1 MDADDIE
8 LQIEDSVPDII
19 SSVSSMADLPSE
31 YSPPKEE
38 LVPKPNRGTTGKAV
52 QPQVKKQESYSDS
65 ESINDRD

>member
-1 MDADDIE
+1 
-8 LQIEDSVPDII
+8 
-19 SSVSSMADLPSE
+19 MADLPSE